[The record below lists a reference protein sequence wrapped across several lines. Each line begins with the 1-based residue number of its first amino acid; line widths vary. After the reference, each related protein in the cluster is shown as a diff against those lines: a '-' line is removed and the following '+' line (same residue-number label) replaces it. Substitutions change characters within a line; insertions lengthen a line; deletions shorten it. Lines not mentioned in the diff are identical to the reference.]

1 MKFDKVGKI
10 EILTFL
16 PISCDLQLDKV
27 GAVINQHRGTVESGN
42 SELFKTCYF
51 HTISCID
58 RKFDDTLMTES

>member
-27 GAVINQHRGTVESGN
+27 GAVINQHRGTVETGN
-42 SELFKTCYF
+42 SKLFKTCCFIQYYAL
-51 HTISCID
+51 IENLRIP
-58 RKFDDTLMTES
+58 